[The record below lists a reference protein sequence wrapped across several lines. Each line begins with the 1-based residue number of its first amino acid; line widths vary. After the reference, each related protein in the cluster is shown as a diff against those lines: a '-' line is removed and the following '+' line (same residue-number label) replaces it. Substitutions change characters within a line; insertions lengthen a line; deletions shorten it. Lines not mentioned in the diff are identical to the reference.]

1 LQTACAQN
9 KAWQDAG
16 MKPCVVAVNV
26 SPRQFRR
33 DDLVETIKSVLE
45 QTGLDPRWLE
55 IEITENMVMHDGE
68 QMVDMLRA
76 IKRLGVQIAV
86 DDFGTGYSSLSYLR
100 RFPVDRLKVDRS
112 FVQEM
117 AKDADSAAIVRTIIA
132 LGHNLGLKVVAEG
145 VESEE
150 QIAFLADNGCDE
162 LQGYYFSKPIS
173 AWRFRKLLRP
183 PH

>member
-1 LQTACAQN
+1 
-9 KAWQDAG
+9 

-33 DDLVETIKSVLE
+33 DDLVQTITEVLE
-45 QTGLDPRWLE
+45 QTQLEPRWLE

-68 QMVDMLRA
+68 QMVEMLRA

-86 DDFGTGYSSLSYLR
+86 DDFGTGYSSLSYLQ
-100 RFPVDRLKVDRS
+100 RFPVNRLKVDRS
-112 FVQEM
+112 FVQDM
-117 AKDADSAAIVRTIIA
+117 ARDADSAAIVRTIIA

-145 VESEE
+145 VETED
-150 QIAFLADNGCDE
+150 QIAFLADNACDE

-173 AWRFRKLLRP
+173 AWRFRKLLQPRR
-183 PH
+183 